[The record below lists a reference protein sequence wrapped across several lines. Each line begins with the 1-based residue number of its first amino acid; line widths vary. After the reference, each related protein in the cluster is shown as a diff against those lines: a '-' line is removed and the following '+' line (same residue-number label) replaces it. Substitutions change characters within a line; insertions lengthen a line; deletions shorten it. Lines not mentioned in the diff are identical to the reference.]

1 MSYFIFYLQSTPS
14 VSLTVPKGPG
24 SNHPD
29 IWKEPPRGLLRA
41 TLLQGAD
48 PTCPEGPPIGQ
59 LTLDMFLLRLPAW
72 SGPLSMRLC
81 GNKSWSLPKGRKEGF
96 PQGEPGQGRGM
107 APTDRGQPPLPQRW
121 PVMRPGNNHPR
132 GHLTCPEGGQDFPEP
147 AHDLEQHPTPLGL

>member
-14 VSLTVPKGPG
+14 MSLTVPKGPG

-59 LTLDMFLLRLPAW
+59 LTLDVFLLRLQPGLAHCPW
-72 SGPLSMRLC
+72 DSVETSQGLC
-81 GNKSWSLPKGRKEGF
+81 PKAGRRAF
-96 PQGEPGQGRGM
+96 LRVSQGRAGGWH
-107 APTDRGQPPLPQRW
+107 PQTKVSLHSLRG
-121 PVMRPGNNHPR
+121 
-132 GHLTCPEGGQDFPEP
+132 
-147 AHDLEQHPTPLGL
+147 GL